1 MLSAL
6 STSSRAYVRLIN
18 ESVQRENEMKS
29 MIRQLTQLVK
39 FQKNALLNAT
49 TEKVC
54 CNANKISVE
63 QKDASTYVNNFID
76 DDSDPI
82 QSCEECIQ
90 KTNLLEGMKL
100 QLNKKGLEY
109 LNLKKEV
116 KKLKQ
121 IINKSQSVID
131 AQEEF
136 INNTSRFRL
145 KSSNIIQSAHNF
157 QFNDDNNN
165 TDDIINNNDN
175 TDDIIN
181 NNDNNDD
188 VIDNNDNNDDVIDND
203 ENFPKHMRK
212 TSKSKDYFLLSG
224 HKRPPLPTDYE
235 NNIQY
240 TEEYMNK
247 LNSNSY
253 TNLDLID
260 LKLKHDNYDKIS
272 ISAEQDSIELK
283 NAITEC
289 IISDNSDNNET
300 ILSHSI
306 ELKNTTTE
314 YIISN
319 NDISSENYVNKSWTN
334 NVTNVDDSFTLIQQ
348 YYMH

>member
-1 MLSAL
+1 MLSSL

-39 FQKNALLNAT
+39 FQKIALLNAT

-82 QSCEECIQ
+82 ASCEECIQ

-145 KSSNIIQSAHNF
+145 KSSNIIQSVHNF
-157 QFNDDNNN
+157 KFNDDNDNN
-165 TDDIINNNDN
+165 GDIINNNDN
-175 TDDIIN
+175 NDDIIN

-188 VIDNNDNNDDVIDND
+188 IIDNN

-212 TSKSKDYFLLSG
+212 ASKSKDHFLLSG
-224 HKRPPLPTDYE
+224 HKRPPLPTDFE

-240 TEEYMNK
+240 TEENMNK

-260 LKLKHDNYDKIS
+260 LKLKNDNDDKIS

-283 NAITEC
+283 NVMTEC

-306 ELKNTTTE
+306 ELKNIMTAD
-314 YIISN
+314 
-319 NDISSENYVNKSWTN
+319 DISLENYVNKSWTN